1 MNNITLNDST
11 IKSMASAGMKR
22 QQVLD
27 ASLMGLGALSFADI
41 LLMLFSPA
49 TMNAYSDAQTDS
61 QTDAGE
67 NLTQQVTGVEAPTIP
82 ELFNEVAGNQAV
94 GTDALAFIRT
104 ETEPAAFIKAETEI
118 EIETESPVISGVKTE
133 PLYFRQMID
142 LTDEVEAALQPEVPQ
157 KAQLPAQAPTL
168 PTETAVAPAFN
179 APASAFK
186 ELFSTQSETPI
197 RTEAA
202 ETLALNFEVASLEK
216 PDPKGEPWE
225 ALYRTAGELKLR
237 LGRDPAVD
245 TEEIM
250 QDLKAAELVA
260 QNPKEIMQTT
270 ERLEVI
276 QQDYALS
283 KQISTGISERLKE
296 GKSEFTIKLRPEKL
310 GEITVKLI
318 EESGKMT
325 LRIETVRSETARLI
339 NNDLSAL
346 REAVRPMQV
355 EVHEAVTPSPDSS
368 PLSFHQFSAGGQ
380 QHFSDSQQ
388 QCWGQTASPAY
399 KLSTD
404 SAETTSPQ
412 SLSSQGLDRY
422 V

>member
-283 KQISTGISERLKE
+283 KQISTGISERLRE

-388 QCWGQTASPAY
+388 QCWGQAASPAY